1 MPLDL
6 VVPDLLL
13 PREAPAAMRELRLPW
28 AERWVARGD
37 ARRVAIRGLETWLA
51 RAFAVPEPPGIAAI
65 TLAADDSPRAGHWLR
80 ADPVHLR
87 IDQDAIALHD
97 ASVLGVTTAEAAALV
112 AALQAQFDADGLE
125 FIAPAPDRWYVRV
138 PDGEVPATTP
148 LANAIGRNVF
158 GLLPK
163 GSGRINWAAAITEA
177 QMVLASH
184 AVNTAREEAGRP
196 AINSVWFWGEGEAP
210 AKVESAYAL
219 VYARDAFARGLGRLA
234 GTRTLPP
241 VESFSLI
248 DAVRA
253 TEWVLVVEDRLTT
266 ALRSG
271 GEAAWA
277 SAAISLDDSWF
288 AHLGQAAQR
297 FDGVRIVLPGP
308 RDTLVASLSPQSKWR
323 VFRARKPLITH
334 A

>member
-13 PREAPAAMRELRLPW
+13 AADAPAAMRELRLPW

-37 ARRVAIRGLETWLA
+37 AHRVAIRGLDTWLA
-51 RAFAVPEPPGIAAI
+51 RAFGVPGPAGIASI
-65 TLAADDSPRAGHWLR
+65 TLAADDAPRAGHWLR

-87 IDQDAIALHD
+87 IGQDAVALHD
-97 ASVLGVTTAEAAALV
+97 AAVLDVTAAEAAALV
-112 AALQAQFDADGLE
+112 AALQAHFEADGLE
-125 FIAPAPDRWYVRV
+125 FIAPVPDRWYARV
-138 PDGEVPATTP
+138 PEGEVPATTP
-148 LANAIGRNVF
+148 LASALGRNVF

-163 GSGRINWAAAITEA
+163 GTGRINWAAAITEA

-184 AVNTAREEAGRP
+184 AVNLAREVAGRP

-219 VYARDAFARGLGRLA
+219 VYARDALARGLGRLA

-241 VESFSLI
+241 VTSFALI
-248 DAVRA
+248 DAVRPA
-253 TEWVLVVEDRLTT
+253 EWVLVVEDRLTR

-277 SAAISLDDSWF
+277 SAATVLDNEWF
-288 AHLGQAAQR
+288 ADLGVAAQR

-308 RDTLVASLSPQSKWR
+308 RDTLVATLSPQAKWR
-323 VFRARKPLITH
+323 WFRARKPLAAH

>member
-6 VVPDLLL
+6 VIPDLLV
-13 PREAPAAMRELRLPW
+13 PADAPAAMRELRLPW
-28 AERWVARGD
+28 AERWVAR
-37 ARRVAIRGLETWLA
+37 AAPQRVALRGLDAWLT
-51 RAFAVPEPPGIAAI
+51 RAFAVPEPSGIAAI
-65 TLAADDSPRAGHWLR
+65 TLAADDQPRPGNWLR

-87 IDQDAIALHD
+87 IGQDAVALHD
-97 ASVLGVTTAEAAALV
+97 AAVLDVTPAEAAALV
-112 AALQAQFDADGLE
+112 AALQAHFESDGLE
-125 FIAPAPDRWYVRV
+125 FLAPAADRWYVRV

-148 LANAIGRNVF
+148 LANALGRNVF

-163 GSGRINWAAAITEA
+163 GSGRINWASALTEA

-184 AVNTAREEAGRP
+184 AVNAAREEAGRP
-196 AINSVWFWGEGEAP
+196 AINSVWFWGEGAAP

-219 VYARDAFARGLGRLA
+219 VYARDAVARGLGRLA

-241 VESFSLI
+241 VESFALV
-248 DAVRA
+248 DAVRT

-266 ALRSG
+266 ALRAG

-277 SAAISLDDSWF
+277 SAANALDDAWF
-288 AHLGQAAQR
+288 ADLGRAAQR

-308 RDTLVASLSPQSKWR
+308 RDTLVATLSPRSKWR
-323 VFRARKPLITH
+323 LFRARKPLVTH

>member
-13 PREAPAAMRELRLPW
+13 PPDAPAAMRELRLPW
-28 AERWVARGD
+28 AERWVARGE
-37 ARRVAIRGLETWLA
+37 ARRVAIRGLDAWLA
-51 RAFAVPEPPGIAAI
+51 RAFGVPEPAGIAAI

-87 IDQDAIALHD
+87 IGQDAVALHD
-97 ASVLGVTTAEAAALV
+97 AAVLGVTAPEAAALV
-112 AALQAQFDADGLE
+112 AALQAHFEGDGLA

-138 PDGEVPATTP
+138 PEGEVPATTP
-148 LANAIGRNVF
+148 LAGAIGRNVF

-163 GSGRINWAAAITEA
+163 GSGRINWASAITEA
-177 QMVLASH
+177 QMVLAAH
-184 AVNTAREEAGRP
+184 PVNAAREDAGRP
-196 AINSVWFWGEGEAP
+196 AINSVWFWGEGAAP

-219 VYARDAFARGLGRLA
+219 VYARDALARGLGRLA

-241 VESFSLI
+241 VESFALI
-248 DAVRA
+248 DAVRP

-266 ALRSG
+266 ALRGG

-277 SAAISLDDSWF
+277 NAATTLDDAWF
-288 AHLGQAAQR
+288 AHLGVAAQR

-308 RDTLVASLSPQSKWR
+308 RDTLVATLSPRSKWR
-323 VFRARKPLITH
+323 LFRARKPLATH

>member
-1 MPLDL
+1 MPLDF

-13 PREAPAAMRELRLPW
+13 PPDAPAAMRELRLPW

-37 ARRVAIRGLETWLA
+37 AHRVALRGLDSWLA
-51 RAFAVPEPPGIAAI
+51 RAFAVPEPLGIAAT
-65 TLAADDSPRAGHWLR
+65 TLAADGQLRAGHWLR

-87 IDQDAIALHD
+87 IGQDAVALHD
-97 ASVLGVTTAEAAALV
+97 ASVLDVTAAEAAELV
-112 AALQAQFDADGLE
+112 AALQAHFEGDGLE
-125 FIAPAPDRWYVRV
+125 FIAPAADRWYVRV

-148 LANAIGRNVF
+148 LASAIGRNVF

-184 AVNTAREEAGRP
+184 PVNAAREDAGRP

-210 AKVESAYAL
+210 ARVVSSYAL
-219 VYARDAFARGLGRLA
+219 VHARDAFARGLGRLA

-241 VESFSLI
+241 VEGFALI

-253 TEWVLVVEDRLTT
+253 TEWVLVVEDRLTC

-277 SAAISLDDSWF
+277 NAATSLDDSWF
-288 AHLGQAAQR
+288 AHLGEAARR

-308 RDTLVASLSPQSKWR
+308 RDTLVATLSPQSRWR
-323 VFRARKPLITH
+323 LFRARKPLATH